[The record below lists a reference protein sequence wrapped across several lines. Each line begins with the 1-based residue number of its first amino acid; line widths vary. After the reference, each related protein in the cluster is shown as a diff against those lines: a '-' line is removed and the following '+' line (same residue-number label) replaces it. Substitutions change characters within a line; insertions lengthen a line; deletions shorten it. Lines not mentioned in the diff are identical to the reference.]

1 MLALASPETPLYTGA
16 YLGVFAGGGLAIA
29 EGLVGSGATV
39 GARASTVLHLA
50 DVEARYQLAAGPT
63 ATTHQGL
70 VSVHLH
76 PLFLFLLA
84 NNRLG
89 ATLGSLSLELGGG
102 PASGPGGFG
111 LVWVW
116 GGGVQVPL
124 TEPDAG
130 QSLWLG
136 GVVTRTSDLAYEALG
151 GVTTHLL
158 LRLEYRHNGW

>member
-1 MLALASPETPLYTGA
+1 MGLLALAAPKPPLYTGA
-16 YLGVFAGGGLAIA
+16 YLGVLAGGGLAIA
-29 EGLVGSGATV
+29 EGEAGV
-39 GARASTVLHLA
+39 GAVAGVRASTVLHLA
-50 DVEARYQLAAGPT
+50 DVEARYQLASE
-63 ATTHQGL
+63 THQGL

-84 NNRLG
+84 NSRLG

-124 TEPDAG
+124 TEPDEG

-136 GVVTRTSDLAYEALG
+136 GAVTRTSNLAYEALG

>member
-1 MLALASPETPLYTGA
+1 MYTGA
-16 YLGVFAGGGLAIA
+16 YLGLLAGGGFALHDGDVAP
-29 EGLVGSGATV
+29 GAVV

-50 DVEARYQLAAGPT
+50 DVEARYQMAAAEHHGV
-63 ATTHQGL
+63 

-102 PASGPGGFG
+102 PAWSDAGGFG
-111 LVWVW
+111 LAWVW

-130 QSLWLG
+130 QSWWLG
-136 GVVTRTSDLAYEALG
+136 GALTRTSDLAYEALRG
-151 GVTTHLL
+151 EVTTHLL
-158 LRLEYRHNGW
+158 LRLEYRRNGW